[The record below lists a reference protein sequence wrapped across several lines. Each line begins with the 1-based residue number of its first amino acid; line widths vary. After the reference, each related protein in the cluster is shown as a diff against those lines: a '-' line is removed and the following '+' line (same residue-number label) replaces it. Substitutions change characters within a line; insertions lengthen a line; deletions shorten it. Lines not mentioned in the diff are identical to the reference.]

1 MFLRRKRG
9 QKKSKK
15 CFKKWGGG
23 SGEEREGKDK
33 VFNLQTPRWGRG
45 GVVWVACVGD
55 HRRGWGWGALS
66 GGGPWGPPWRPACP
80 SAPRSSPLSPRLEIN
95 RFVSQRP
102 GDTEGRRQEQ
112 AGLGG
117 WGEAVRRYGGDPHL
131 VSALRK
137 EGGGGA
143 GVDLTSTHS
152 GQKSF
157 KVLSQRRIETSE
169 GRKTEAHRSPPG
181 PWPGPQT
188 PCRGAPGGRGAQN
201 PCVPQKAQTKPRNPS
216 TGRAGGEPE
225 GARVPVEGE
234 NITEEK
240 NLRKALP

>member
-1 MFLRRKRG
+1 MKTKFSISKRLVG
-9 QKKSKK
+9 DV
-15 CFKKWGGG
+15 GGG
-23 SGEEREGKDK
+23 SGWPVSGTTD
-33 VFNLQTPRWGRG
+33 
-45 GVVWVACVGD
+45 
-55 HRRGWGWGALS
+55 
-66 GGGPWGPPWRPACP
+66 GGGAGAPGRPTCPPPTP
-80 SAPRSSPLSPRLEIN
+80 TPRSSPLSPRLEIN

-117 WGEAVRRYGGDPHL
+117 REEAIRRYGGDPHL

-169 GRKTEAHRSPPG
+169 GRKIEAHCSPPG

-188 PCRGAPGGRGAQN
+188 PCLGAPGGRGSQN

-225 GARVPVEGE
+225 GAWVPVEGE